1 MILSQSHRMRRM
13 SVLIRFFTS
22 ALRCRNVFRKN
33 AGGWLRPGPFLFF
46 LGPIVL
52 IQGASAL
59 IGPEGMTGLI
69 YILAGAAKN
78 LTRQNPTA
86 PAIRRSG

>member
-1 MILSQSHRMRRM
+1 MR
-13 SVLIRFFTS
+13 LPDQC
-22 ALRCRNVFRKN
+22 LD
-33 AGGWLRPGPFLFF
+33 PFLYVRAALSKCVSQKCGRVVKARSPFPFF
-46 LGPIVL
+46 FGPIVL
-52 IQGASAL
+52 IQGASALL